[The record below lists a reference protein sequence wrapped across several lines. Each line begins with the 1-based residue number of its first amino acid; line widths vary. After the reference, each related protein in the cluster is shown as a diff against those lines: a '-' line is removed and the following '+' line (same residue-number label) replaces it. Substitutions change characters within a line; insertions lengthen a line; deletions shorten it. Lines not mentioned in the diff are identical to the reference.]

1 MMVLSAVGY
10 EPSARIPVP
19 TSRNNGGMPD
29 PGLPRLLED
38 PPLRSL
44 DEYEDAGGGRA
55 IAFLA
60 EEGSD
65 AVVSA
70 LERAGLRGRG
80 GAGFP
85 TAVKWRSILR
95 QPGPR
100 YVVCNAAEGEP
111 GTFKDRALI
120 RANPYA
126 VIEGLAVAARAAEAR
141 EVFVALKESFT
152 REAERIT
159 GAISEAERAGW
170 LENLTVTMVAGP
182 DEYLFGEEKG
192 LLEVIEGK
200 DPLPRWLPPY
210 LHGLFAEAPQLG
222 WQATGPSTG
231 GGGSG
236 ANPTLVNN
244 AETLAHVA
252 WLLAHGADEFR
263 SVGSEDSPGT
273 IMCTVV
279 GDVRSPGVVEVPM
292 GTTLA
297 EVLDRCG
304 GPTPGR
310 RVKAV
315 VPGAAHSPL
324 PADHLDVPLTYEDLE
339 AIGSG
344 LGAAG
349 FTVYDDT
356 ACMAEVA
363 ATFSRFLYVE
373 SCGQCLPCK
382 LGTEQITL
390 ALERI
395 AAGDGTSADLDTVSD
410 RLGVVT
416 DGNRCY
422 LPVQERNLVSGILGE
437 FFDELRAH
445 LDGPCPFDRREA
457 PIPKIV
463 DIADG
468 VVTYDERQR
477 RKRPDWTYE

>member
-1 MMVLSAVGY
+1 MT
-10 EPSARIPVP
+10 E
-19 TSRNNGGMPD
+19 T
-29 PGLPRLLED
+29 PRLLRE
-38 PPLRSL
+38 PPLGSL
-44 DEYEDAGGGRA
+44 DEYVAGGG
-55 IAFLA
+55 
-60 EEGSD
+60 G
-65 AVVSA
+65 SA
-70 LERAGLRGRG
+70 LEILTEEGPDSVVAAIERSGLRGRG
-80 GAGFP
+80 GGGFP

-95 QPGPR
+95 QAPPR

-111 GTFKDRALI
+111 GTFKDRALM
-120 RANPYA
+120 RANPY
-126 VIEGLAVAARAAEAR
+126 VVVEGLAVAAHAAQAAEA
-141 EVFVALKESFT
+141 FVALKESFAA
-152 REAERIT
+152 EAERIT
-159 GAISEAERAGW
+159 RALSEAEDAGW
-170 LENLTVTMVAGP
+170 LRGLTVTLVAGP

-210 LHGLFAEAPQLG
+210 LHGLFADSPQLG
-222 WQATGPSTG
+222 WQATGVSAEG
-231 GGGSG
+231 GASG
-236 ANPTLVNN
+236 NNPTLVNN

-263 SVGSEDSPGT
+263 AVGTDDSPGT
-273 IMCTVV
+273 ILCTVV
-279 GDVRSPGVVEVPM
+279 GDVRSPAVVEVPM
-292 GTTLA
+292 GTSLA
-297 EVLDRCG
+297 AVIDRCG
-304 GPTPGR
+304 GPADGR
-310 RVKAV
+310 RIKAV
-315 VPGAAHSPL
+315 VPGAAHAPL
-324 PADHLDVPLTYEDLE
+324 TADHLDVPLTYEAME
-339 AIGSG
+339 EIGSG

-363 ATFSRFLYVE
+363 ATFSRFLFVE

-390 ALERI
+390 ALERV
-395 AAGDGTSADLDTVSD
+395 ASGDGSSADLDLVSD

-422 LPVQERNLVSGILGE
+422 LPVQARNLVSGILAG
-437 FFDELRAH
+437 FFEELRAH

-477 RKRPDWTYE
+477 RKKPDWTYG